1 MNGKTNGRS
10 PIKVSQ
16 PQTIEDQIEN
26 SLKREIDQ
34 STRFNQDYNGLLQKI
49 DKLQKQKT

>member
-16 PQTIEDQIEN
+16 PQTIEEKIEN
-26 SLKREIDQ
+26 SLKHEIDQ
-34 STRFNQDYNGLLQKI
+34 STRFNQDYNLLLQKL
-49 DKLQKQKT
+49 DKLQKLKT